1 MQVIHPMRCNNNISC
16 EGKDYELWQSN
27 TVQYDISKINVS
39 ICTRINAS
47 DTSNALQQQAH
58 RQKPAKEKVEH
69 CKVRSD
75 KCLHL

>member
-27 TVQYDISKINVS
+27 TVQYDIS
-39 ICTRINAS
+39 
-47 DTSNALQQQAH
+47 NALQQQAH
-58 RQKPAKEKVEH
+58 REKPAKEKVEH
-69 CKVRSD
+69 CKVRGG